1 MEKID
6 NNNYELWL
14 LRYAEG
20 ELSATERS
28 EVEAW
33 LESHPEAAEE
43 LVLYNEAPRLERD
56 DTVTYAAAPTQP
68 TSHSLWPAM
77 CRWSA
82 AAAVLIALMLPALR
96 MGTMDTLEPQP
107 LLATAPISSAPPNI
121 QKTQNTPTSP
131 TLHPTPAPSENTIAA
146 IETFETIET
155 IGTIDTIATTD
166 TIPTLETIAP
176 PQFIYTNSLIVYEPP
191 QDTIVTNTLI
201 VYDDSRPKFRDKAR
215 KWVEDSP
222 IAKILPLRKK
232 SYALQVIN
240 LASAEK

>member
-20 ELSATERS
+20 ELSDTERS

-33 LESHPEAAEE
+33 LENHPEAAEE
-43 LVLYNEAPRLERD
+43 LVLYLEAPRLERD

-68 TSHSLWPAM
+68 TSHSLWPVM

-96 MGTMDTLEPQP
+96 MGTMDTLEPQAP
-107 LLATAPISSAPPNI
+107 LLASAIVPTETPTTPNI
-121 QKTQNTPTSP
+121 PSTRISQITPKTQTTPINPPAS
-131 TLHPTPAPSENTIAA
+131 APSENTIAA
-146 IETFETIET
+146 IDAVE
-155 IGTIDTIATTD
+155 TIDTIEA
-166 TIPTLETIAP
+166 IEPIAL

-201 VYDDSRPKFRDKAR
+201 VYDDSRPTLRDMTR

-222 IAKILPLRKK
+222 LAKILPLRKK

-240 LASAEK
+240 LASAE